1 MRGERK
7 SLVCLKIK
15 LFFHPNPKQSN
26 TESLVLSYA
35 LSLAYLLSEL
45 LDRQSTRKSTIDEI
59 NSLSN
64 DLALCAKRLSGS
76 CHVRGIAGPGAML
89 RNEKMVSTL
98 KRVLDLPDYLS
109 IDEVV
114 RKIGVMRDVE
124 SIVIPDVAD
133 REKWERPMDGGE
145 EVLAALNDLNVT
157 MCNGIYAR
165 LEEGER
171 ELSDYNRL
179 RGAAY

>member
-1 MRGERK
+1 
-7 SLVCLKIK
+7 
-15 LFFHPNPKQSN
+15 
-26 TESLVLSYA
+26 
-35 LSLAYLLSEL
+35 
-45 LDRQSTRKSTIDEI
+45 
-59 NSLSN
+59 
-64 DLALCAKRLSGS
+64 
-76 CHVRGIAGPGAML
+76 ML